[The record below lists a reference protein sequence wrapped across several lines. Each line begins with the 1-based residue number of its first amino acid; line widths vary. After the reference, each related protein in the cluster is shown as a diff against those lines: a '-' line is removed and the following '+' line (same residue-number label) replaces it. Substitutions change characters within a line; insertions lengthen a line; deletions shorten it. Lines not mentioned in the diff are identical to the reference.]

1 MHFVYI
7 IYSPSKETYY
17 IGETSDIQ
25 IRIQWHNS
33 GQFKNSHTKIA
44 NDWILFYSILCINIE
59 QARKIEKHI
68 KSMKSKTYLLN
79 LKNILKLQK
88 SYYRNTLNQRDL
100 VPIAIGT
107 SPREGAKKTIR
118 NDGLFFCLHH
128 TYSLNAKESAR
139 IYAKFAKLDHR

>member
-25 IRIQWHNS
+25 IRIQWHNL

-44 NDWILFYSILCINIE
+44 NDWTLFYSIECVDIY

-79 LKNILKLQK
+79 LQKYPEITEKLLLK
-88 SYYRNTLNQRDL
+88 Y
-100 VPIAIGT
+100 
-107 SPREGAKKTIR
+107 
-118 NDGLFFCLHH
+118 C
-128 TYSLNAKESAR
+128 
-139 IYAKFAKLDHR
+139 